1 MYRESEGREDR
12 EREKMKELEREL
24 VKGEIWEYR
33 EIVQR
38 VGLFFFFWW
47 VWGFVN
53 LWRDVTLTKITF
65 ILVIIF

>member
-38 VGLFFFFWW
+38 VGLFFFFW
-47 VWGFVN
+47 VGLGFC
-53 LWRDVTLTKITF
+53 
-65 ILVIIF
+65 

>member
-1 MYRESEGREDR
+1 MREEKDR
-12 EREKMKELEREL
+12 EREKMKEL

-38 VGLFFFFWW
+38 VGLFFGW

-65 ILVIIF
+65 ILVIICLIINIILKW